1 MADLVT
7 RIIAEDKQFNDKI
20 ERSKKQTKQFSETGK
35 LAQGALLKMAGA
47 FGVAASA
54 SAVLDK
60 SIKSTQGSGDKF
72 ANALGAARTTVDQF
86 FKSMSDGDFSAFSQG
101 LDGIYAKALKTQ
113 QALDQLWNTQNSYTR
128 ATAKTRLT
136 ITSARAE
143 AYDPELPKAERLAA
157 VQSWQSA
164 IGELDEYA
172 KTYRDDLETTIKSIA
187 STYSL
192 LRPEDITLQ
201 DIDFATLLDARGT
214 IRDSV
219 KQKAAQDFAAY
230 QAELNRIASE
240 NTTTYTQGTNIGTI
254 SMDVISDEG
263 IRLQEQ
269 TAKKYKEAIIINTLL
284 RRMTDEELRDV
295 TDKLNTY
302 DQINKDL
309 ENNRLELNRS
319 LPRLRSRIE
328 NEAKEGSGSA
338 VVEQL
343 AQGSIAQL
351 EQQISE
357 AQKVFMNATTDEA
370 RRSANELIKSL
381 EARKAFIE
389 IAFKYPEGVGN
400 VKPTGNMLNVSGVKE
415 IPDIDMSGV
424 TQPIDYEPI
433 ATYSDYIYEAARR
446 NEDLTSSL
454 YSVGDAM
461 SSISN
466 IVGEGA
472 GAWLQYGASVLQAVG
487 QGIPAIL
494 AMTAAK
500 NAEATANAAS
510 AATGAASSVAGIP
523 IVGPILAVSAV
534 ASIIAALANLPKFAD
549 GGVVPGGSFSGDNVL
564 ARVNSGELILNK
576 AQQNNLAG
584 ALQSGMNGTVKFE
597 IEGKTLVGVLSNE
610 GARRNRR

>member
-20 ERSKKQTKQFSETGK
+20 ERSKKQTKQFGETGK

-47 FGVAASA
+47 MGVAASA
-54 SAVLDK
+54 GAAFDK
-60 SIKSTQGSGDKF
+60 AIKSTQGSGDKL
-72 ANALGAARTTVDQF
+72 ANTLGAARSTVDQF
-86 FKSMSDGDFSAFSQG
+86 FKSMSDGDFSVFFHG
-101 LDGIYAKALKTQ
+101 LDGLYNKALKAQ

-136 ITSARAE
+136 ITSARAD
-143 AYDPELPKAERLAA
+143 AYDPELPKEDRLAA
-157 VQSWQSA
+157 VESWKTA

-172 KTYRDDLETTIKSIA
+172 KTYRDDLETTIRSIT

-192 LRPEDITLQ
+192 LRPEDITLK
-201 DIDFATLLDARGT
+201 DVDFASMLDARGT

-219 KQKAAQDFAAY
+219 KAKAAEDMAAY
-230 QAELNRIASE
+230 QAELNRIAAE
-240 NTTTYTQGTNIGTI
+240 NTTTITQGTNYGTI
-254 SMDVISDEG
+254 SQDILSDEG
-263 IRLQEQ
+263 LRLQQEA
-269 TAKKYKEAIIINTLL
+269 AKKYQNSIVINTLL
-284 RRMTDEELRDV
+284 RRMTDQELKDI

-302 DQINKDL
+302 DRINQDL

-319 LPRLRSRIE
+319 LPRLQSRIE
-328 NEAKEGSGSA
+328 NESKAGTGSA

-370 RRSANELIKSL
+370 RRSADELIKSL
-381 EARKAFIE
+381 ESRKAFIE
-389 IAFKYPEGVGN
+389 IEFKYPVGVGN
-400 VKPTGNMLNVSGVKE
+400 IQQGSSLLNTSGIKE

-424 TQPIDYEPI
+424 VQPLDYEPVS
-433 ATYSDYIYEAARR
+433 TYSDYVYEAARR

-454 YSVGDAM
+454 YSMGDAM

-487 QGIPAIL
+487 QGLPAIL

-500 NAEATANAAS
+500 KAEATANAAS

-523 IVGPILAVSAV
+523 IVGPILAISAV
-534 ASIIAALANLPKFAD
+534 ASIVAALTNLPKFAT
-549 GGVVPGGSFSGDNVL
+549 GGIVGGSSFSGDNVL
-564 ARVNSGELILNK
+564 ARVNSGELILNA

-584 ALQSGMNGTVKFE
+584 ALTGTGGRVRFE
-597 IEGKTLVGVLSNE
+597 IEGSRLVGILDQES
-610 GARRNRR
+610 RRRGRR